1 MNKIKLLTVKKFENH
16 MVYVLEKDQEF
27 FSACRSFLEDLGF
40 EDIEI
45 DFFGRVVDEN
55 GEPIKTQEDDITT
68 YVDKHYY
75 FQSNKGRVDV
85 VFGKD
90 KIFLVVY
97 SSKTD
102 SQEEIALLLSKI
114 CTFDGNIQQ

>member
-16 MVYVLEKDQEF
+16 MVYVLEKEQEF
-27 FSACRSFLEDLGF
+27 FSACRSFLEDIGF

-55 GEPIKTQEDDITT
+55 GEPIKTQDEDINN
-68 YVDKHYY
+68 YVDRHYY
-75 FQSNKGRVDV
+75 FQSSKGRVDV

-90 KIFLVVY
+90 RIFLVVY

-102 SQEEIALLLSKI
+102 SQEEISVLLSKI
-114 CTFDGNIQQ
+114 CTFDQQ